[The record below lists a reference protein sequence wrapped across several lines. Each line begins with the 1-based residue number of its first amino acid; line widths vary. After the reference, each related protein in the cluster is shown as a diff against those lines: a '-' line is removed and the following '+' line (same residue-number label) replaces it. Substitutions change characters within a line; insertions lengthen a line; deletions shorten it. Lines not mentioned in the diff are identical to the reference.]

1 MFRIACTVVAGCLLG
16 VPVFAAQPVK
26 EAGEETRFLQEKLR
40 ALGAD
45 NPQAERLAAVE
56 WLGRQRRE
64 PNRTAALQALE
75 RCVRTDGDVEVRLK
89 AIEEVGMMAL
99 QRKPY
104 VAPQALI
111 DVLLDADAEVRSR
124 ALACCSLVK
133 DQRFPPEALPTLLK
147 VAEHAD
153 PNTRADGLF
162 ALGRTA
168 PADPRAR
175 AALRKARAD
184 ADDYVRY
191 CAGVVWFRY
200 VEDDA
205 AGRLRFQARTI
216 AEFRRTNE
224 RAEKS
229 EQENQHRARRN
240 LCILGMIFDWEER
253 VRTSPAEA
261 AAAIDKLLRDED
273 PSTRAAAASL
283 LEFTAT
289 MRRETN
295 KQREELDKTFRSP
308 FLTPSNPGLPEPP
321 KDGGYVFP
329 GRLKL
334 PGIEDGSSNTLIV
347 GEPAGKKKADP
358 KPPMK
363 KPPATA
369 PQADKKP
376 DAAPERADPGF
387 PFPSFFGRDMAA
399 PLDPSLKELRIAGR
413 LVELRERDPEPA
425 VRRAAAGA
433 LTAMGGPGKGE

>member
-1 MFRIACTVVAGCLLG
+1 MFRIACSVVAFGLFG
-16 VPVFAAQPVK
+16 VAAVAQPEK
-26 EAGEETRFLQEKLR
+26 DTGEESRFLQEKLR

-45 NPQAERLAAVE
+45 NPRAERLAAVE
-56 WLGRQRRE
+56 WLGRQRQG

-75 RCVRTDGDVEVRLK
+75 RCVRADGDVEVRLQ
-89 AIEEVGMMAL
+89 AIEAVGLMAL

-133 DQRFPPEALPTLLK
+133 NQRFPPDALPTLLK

-175 AALRKARAD
+175 AVVRKARAD

-205 AGRLRFQARTI
+205 VGRLKFQARTI
-216 AEFRRTNE
+216 AEFRRT
-224 RAEKS
+224 S
-229 EQENQHRARRN
+229 EQAGKTEEENQQRARRN
-240 LCILGMIFDWEER
+240 LCILGMVFDWEER

-273 PSTRAAAASL
+273 PTTRAAAAAL

-308 FLTPSNPGLPEPP
+308 FLTPSKPGLPEPP
-321 KDGGYVFP
+321 KEGGYVFP

-334 PGIEDGSSNTLIV
+334 PGIEDGASNTLIV
-347 GEPAGKKKADP
+347 GEPSGKKKADP
-358 KPPMK
+358 KAPAK

-369 PQADKKP
+369 PKADKKP
-376 DAAPERADPGF
+376 DAASERPGAGF
-387 PFPSFFGRDMAA
+387 SFPSFFGRDMAA
-399 PLDPSLKELRIAGR
+399 PLDPGLKELRIAGR
-413 LVELRERDPEPA
+413 LAELRANDPDPA
-425 VRRAAAGA
+425 VRQAAAGA
-433 LTAMGGPGKGE
+433 LAAMGGPERRR